1 VFDESE
7 VAVFEGDVT
16 VAEALLELPF
26 DHILFTGSTRVGKR
40 VMAAAAKNLAPVT
53 LELGGKSPVLVHASA
68 DLEATARHI
77 VWGKFI
83 NAGQTCVAPDYV
95 LVPRAN
101 RDDFLA
107 AARRAV
113 EHAYGTT
120 DDERR
125 TSPDYCRMVD
135 DGSFERMK
143 RLVEDATARGAT
155 VETGGQFEAGERYVA
170 PTILSAVRPEMEVM
184 SDEIFGPVLPV
195 VTYGDLDEAISFV
208 RARPK
213 PLALYVFAEDRRAV
227 ERVLAETTSGGTA
240 VNTVVLHLANP
251 NLPFGGVGESGM
263 GSYHGFFGFRTFSHE
278 RAILRQGR
286 LSTIQRF
293 FPPYT
298 ETVRRNLRLI
308 RKLFY

>member
-1 VFDESE
+1 
-7 VAVFEGDVT
+7 
-16 VAEALLELPF
+16 
-26 DHILFTGSTRVGKR
+26 
-40 VMAAAAKNLAPVT
+40 
-53 LELGGKSPVLVHASA
+53 
-68 DLEATARHI
+68 
-77 VWGKFI
+77 
-83 NAGQTCVAPDYV
+83 VAPDYV

-298 ETVRRNLRLI
+298 KRSGGTSG
-308 RKLFY
+308 